1 MLKAVILVGGEGTRL
16 RPLTCNTHKS
26 MVPILNRPVLEHM
39 IYYLKG
45 YGIHDIVLALCHLP
59 KSIEGYFGNGNDFG
73 VNLSYVLEDSPLGTA
88 GAVKNAEKYLDDVFL
103 VFNGDVFTHIDL
115 GEMLALHRER
125 KAKVSIALTPVE
137 NPTVCGVVETDSNWK
152 VQRFLEK
159 PSWAEVTTNLIN
171 AGIYILDPEILQ
183 DIPSNTRFMFEYD
196 VFPQLL
202 KKDVPVYAYP
212 SNAYWIDIGTPGKYL
227 QLHHDLL
234 QKKSTSD
241 YCNQLMQ
248 RESKYFIHPTAEIE
262 GDVIIGDD
270 CTIGA
275 RVRIKGPTSIGAGCK
290 IHDDTTIEASV
301 LWRNVHIGQK
311 AVLRACMLGDDS
323 FIGDDSL
330 IPENSVIGDK
340 VVIMEGSQLS
350 SGTRIWPDTKV

>member
-26 MVPILNRPVLEHM
+26 MVPILNRPFLEHM

-45 YGIHDIVLALCHLP
+45 YGIEDIVLALCHLP
-59 KSIEGYFGNGNDFG
+59 KSIESYFGDGRDFG
-73 VNLSYVLEDSPLGTA
+73 VKLDYVLEDSPLGTA
-88 GAVKNAEKYLDDVFL
+88 GAVKNAEKYLDDLFL

-115 GEMLALHRER
+115 GKMLDLHLER

-159 PSWAEVTTNLIN
+159 PSWEEVTTNLIN
-171 AGIYILDPEILQ
+171 AGIYIMDPDILQ
-183 DIPSNTRFMFEYD
+183 DIPANTRFMFEYD

-202 KKDVPVYAYP
+202 KKGVPVYAYP
-212 SNAYWIDIGTPGKYL
+212 SDAYWVDIGTPVKYL

-234 QKKSTSD
+234 RKKSTSD
-241 YCNQLMQ
+241 YCEQIMQ
-248 RESKYFIHPTAEIE
+248 RESECFIHPTAEIE
-262 GDVIIGDD
+262 GDVVIGDG
-270 CTIGA
+270 CAIGA

-290 IHDDTTIEASV
+290 ILEDTTIEASI
-301 LWRNVHIGQK
+301 LWRNVHVGQK
-311 AVLRACMLGDDS
+311 AVLRECMLGNDS
-323 FIGDDSL
+323 FIGNGSL
-330 IPENSVIGDK
+330 IPADSVIGDK
-340 VVIMEGSQLS
+340 VVVSEGSQLT
-350 SGTRIWPDTKV
+350 SGARIWPDTKV